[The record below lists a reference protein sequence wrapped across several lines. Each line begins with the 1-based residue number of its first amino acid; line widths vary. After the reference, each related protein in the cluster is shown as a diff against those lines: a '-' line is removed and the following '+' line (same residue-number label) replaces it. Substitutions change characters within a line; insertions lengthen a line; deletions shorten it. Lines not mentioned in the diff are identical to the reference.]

1 MRHARLYQRSFLES
15 FSFLDSCF
23 VVCLQ
28 VNDDRTVKVVF
39 VDYGNVED
47 CKATE
52 MRKNVYMGHI
62 PVQCYKCVLDGV
74 IPVSRKIY

>member
-1 MRHARLYQRSFLES
+1 MGHARLGHPSFLKSFSFLES
-15 FSFLDSCF
+15 VF

-28 VNDDRTVKVVF
+28 VNDDRMVKVVF

-74 IPVSRKIY
+74 KPVSRKIY

>member
-1 MRHARLYQRSFLES
+1 MEHARLCQPSFLKS
-15 FSFLDSCF
+15 FSFLDSFF

-28 VNDDRTVKVVF
+28 VNDDRTVKVAF

-52 MRKNVYMGHI
+52 MRKNVYMSHI
-62 PVQCYKCVLDGV
+62 PIQCYKCVLDGV
-74 IPVSRKIY
+74 KPVSRKIY